1 MTVRIVTDSAC
12 DLTDDEATA
21 LGIAVV
27 PLTIRFGTEE
37 FIDRLE
43 LSTADF
49 YDKLATSPDLP
60 QTAAPAPGAFV
71 AAYRLLQTEGADEIV
86 CINLSAQL
94 SATMQSAQNA
104 ALACASEIAVH
115 VVDSRSITAGLG
127 SLVTLAARAARAGA
141 SAAEVIALVED
152 LKSRQFVYGTLD
164 TLENLK
170 KGGRIG
176 GAQALLGSML
186 SIKPLLD
193 LSSGAVADAG
203 KTRTRK
209 KAFAWLRDMVAQH
222 GPVENLN
229 VIHGFA
235 PDLAEF
241 LDLLRPDFD
250 LSQVRVGPIGAVIG
264 THGGPRVVGVAF
276 HRSRSR
282 PSAT

>member
-12 DLTDDEATA
+12 DLSDEEARTHRVE
-21 LGIAVV
+21 IV

-37 FIDRLE
+37 FVDRVE
-43 LSTADF
+43 LSTSAF
-49 YDKLATSPDLP
+49 YDKLATSSALP
-60 QTAAPAPGAFV
+60 ETAAPSPGSFVEAFRRCQ
-71 AAYRLLQTEGADEIV
+71 ADGATEVV

-104 ALACASEIAVH
+104 AQAVAADLPVH

-127 SLVTLAARAARAGA
+127 TLVLK
-141 SAAEVIALVED
+141 AAEAAASGAPASEILALVDD
-152 LKSRQFVYGTLD
+152 LRARQHVFGTLD

-193 LSSGAVADAG
+193 LSSGAVAEAG

-209 KAFAWLRDMVAQH
+209 KAFLWLRDTLRAH
-222 GPVENLN
+222 APYENLC
-229 VIHGFA
+229 VVHGCA
-235 PDLAEF
+235 PDLDEF
-241 LDLLRPDFD
+241 LDVLREDVD
-250 LSQVRVGPIGAVIG
+250 VSTVRVGTIGAVIG

-276 HRSRSR
+276 HRAR
-282 PSAT
+282 